1 MEINNLTLSKLQV
14 CECECACRVG
24 LRVPSTDPPRLK
36 IHSRDGSVCFKAL
49 IVLLS
54 ILIDRRLFALDN
66 GNVN

>member
-1 MEINNLTLSKLQV
+1 MSV
-14 CECECACRVG
+14 SVS
-24 LRVPSTDPPRLK
+24 VPTTDPPRLE

-66 GNVN
+66 GNAN